1 MFHMKPIAPTL
12 RLTTTVL
19 LARQVNRLTLISMA
33 GVRALDLQVEPLPE
47 QSGHAL
53 VAEFVAGL
61 GEIPSGRRVLATFA
75 TEVEALR
82 QLDRLTRFSGRGTAW
97 LARAVAGVMILFAIW
112 FLFFLPVETDRLTVP
127 AGIGAGRAGPVA
139 RAPLAR
145 TDPGEWPPP
154 ALFDDPAGYPVS
166 PASRAAAGR
175 LTR

>member
-61 GEIPSGRRVLATFA
+61 GRYPAAVGCWRRSRPRSGTAAARPVDPIF
-75 TEVEALR
+75 
-82 QLDRLTRFSGRGTAW
+82 GKGTAW
-97 LARAVAGVMILFAIW
+97 LARAVAGVTILFAIW
-112 FLFFLPVETDRLTVP
+112 FLFSCRWRPTGSLCLR
-127 AGIGAGRAGPVA
+127 ASARAGPG
-139 RAPLAR
+139 RWLA
-145 TDPGEWPPP
+145 
-154 ALFDDPAGYPVS
+154 LAG
-166 PASRAAAGR
+166 AN
-175 LTR
+175 